1 MSQVQTAVEYLCGMF
16 QDLLGNWAIKLC
28 GSAIFV
34 TALNFV
40 GGRDRPLEGL
50 FSLLCLDFVLGVAH
64 GWRIGRFSKS
74 KIMGGL
80 AKFMLYYLALRCAN
94 DLDAVFNAQAGLW
107 FHVNF
112 RGFLIMYLCL
122 HEALSVLQ
130 HLHFFGVPLPAKL
143 LKRLRD
149 YRDGAFFC
157 GSAGKSNS

>member
-1 MSQVQTAVEYLCGMF
+1 MSQVQTAVQYFSGAIR
-16 QDLLGNWAIKLC
+16 DLLTGWAFKLS
-28 GSAIFV
+28 GSAVFLAV
-34 TALNFV
+34 LNFI

-50 FSLLCLDFVLGVAH
+50 FSLLCLDFALGLAH
-64 GWRIGRFSKS
+64 GWRLGRLSKH
-74 KIMGGL
+74 KFLGGL
-80 AKFMLYYLALRCAN
+80 AKFLLYYLALRCAN

-143 LKRLRD
+143 LSRLRD

-157 GSAGKSNS
+157 GQASGKQS